1 MDIPSIVY
9 ESLIPAF
16 FLSMFE
22 LLFFVHKVRSDIDK
36 GIFYMTRSLTDE
48 MEKSY
53 NEFLKSYD
61 IPEDRMKAVMYQSLV
76 LLSKIQE
83 SEQDKMN
90 KNNEYRVKVAYT
102 ISIVLFVF
110 ILIAGSQ
117 ANTEI
122 FSWYLL
128 INTVFVILAVGVFQ
142 YYFYTN
148 FILKYTPS
156 SQHELSLHMLE
167 EMKLLFK
174 SYSELNCGSIIP

>member
-1 MDIPSIVY
+1 
-9 ESLIPAF
+9 
-16 FLSMFE
+16 
-22 LLFFVHKVRSDIDK
+22 
-36 GIFYMTRSLTDE
+36 
-48 MEKSY
+48 
-53 NEFLKSYD
+53 
-61 IPEDRMKAVMYQSLV
+61 MKAVMYQSLV

-174 SYSELNCGSIIP
+174 SYSELNCDSIIP